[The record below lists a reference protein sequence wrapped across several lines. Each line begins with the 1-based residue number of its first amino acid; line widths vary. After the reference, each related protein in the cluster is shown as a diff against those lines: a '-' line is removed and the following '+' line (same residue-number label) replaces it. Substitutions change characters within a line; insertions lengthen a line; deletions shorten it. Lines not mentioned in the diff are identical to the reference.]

1 VIVEFGSA
9 IGGLKTAVELVRGVA
24 AADRALNEADLKLKL
39 LGAVNEMVTAQMAL
53 VDARQAIDDR
63 DAEIERLKEALA
75 IKGSVVLVN
84 SAYYMKNED
93 GRPTGHGYCMRCYE
107 VESKLRH
114 LAYGGT
120 MMDNP
125 VVCPTC
131 GTKYVYAGV
140 YPLE

>member
-1 VIVEFGSA
+1 MIVEFGSA
-9 IGGLKTAVELVRGVA
+9 IGGLRTAVELVRGVA

-53 VDARQAIDDR
+53 VDARQAIEDR
-63 DAEIERLKEALA
+63 DSEIQRLQEALA

-84 SAYYMKNED
+84 SAYYMKNSD
-93 GRPTGHGYCMRCYE
+93 GQPAGHGYCMRCYE

-114 LAYGGT
+114 LAYGRH
-120 MMDNP
+120 MMNDP
-125 VVCPTC
+125 VICPTC
-131 GTKYVYAGV
+131 STKYVYAGV